1 MAGSTFDYNPVTHIT
16 AGDIGQPGRRVF
28 YLQARGET
36 GMLTLIIE
44 KQQLQALALGIQQF
58 LTEVKEK
65 MPDLVE
71 PAADFDPRAMEL
83 QKPVDPAFRVGQ
95 LGLAYDEPRDL
106 VVLVAQE
113 IVVEGRD
120 LEEGASARLFATRSQ
135 VLALSRH
142 SLEVIK
148 QGRPICGNC
157 GQPIDPSGHFCPKRN
172 GHSH

>member
-1 MAGSTFDYNPVTHIT
+1 MAGSTFDLNPVTHIT
-16 AGDIGQPGRRVF
+16 AGYIGQPGRRVF
-28 YLQARGET
+28 YLQARAET
-36 GMLTLIIE
+36 EQLTLIIE

-58 LTEVKEK
+58 LGEVKERT
-65 MPDLVE
+65 PDLAE
-71 PAADFDPRAMEL
+71 PAADYDPEAMQL

-95 LGLAYDEPRDL
+95 MGLAYDEARDL

-113 IVVEGRD
+113 VVVEGREA
-120 LEEGASARLFATRSQ
+120 EEGASARLFATRTQ
-135 VLALSRH
+135 ALALSKH
-142 SLEVIK
+142 SLEIIK

>member
-1 MAGSTFDYNPVTHIT
+1 MAGSTFDINPVTHIT
-16 AGDIGQPGRRVF
+16 AGYIGQPGQRVF
-28 YLQARGET
+28 YMQARGASEL
-36 GMLTLIIE
+36 LTLIIE

-58 LTEVKEK
+58 LSEVKEK
-65 MPDLVE
+65 MPELAE
-71 PAADFDPRAMEL
+71 PAGDFDPATMEL

-95 LGLAYDEPRDL
+95 MGLAYDEAHDL

-120 LEEGASARLFATRSQ
+120 PEEGSSARLFATRSQ
-135 VLALSRH
+135 VLALSQH

>member
-1 MAGSTFDYNPVTHIT
+1 MAGSSFDFNPVTHIT
-16 AGDIGQPGRRVF
+16 AGYIGQPGRRVF
-28 YLQARGET
+28 YLQARGEADL
-36 GMLTLIIE
+36 LTLIIE

-58 LTEVKEK
+58 LSEVKEK
-65 MPDLVE
+65 MPELAE
-71 PAADFDPRAMEL
+71 PTADYNPKEMEL

-95 LGLAYDEPRDL
+95 LGLAYDESHDL

-113 IVVEGRD
+113 VVVEGRD
-120 LEEGASARLFATRSQ
+120 PEEGASARLFATRSQ
-135 VLALSRH
+135 VLALSQH

>member
-1 MAGSTFDYNPVTHIT
+1 MPESTFELNPVSHIT
-16 AGDIGQPGRRVF
+16 SGYVGQPGRRVF
-28 YLQARGET
+28 YLQARGDAELVT
-36 GMLTLIIE
+36 FLIE
-44 KQQLQALALGIQQF
+44 KQQLEALATGIEQF

-65 MPDLVE
+65 FPNLSDSVG
-71 PAADFDPRAMEL
+71 DFKPQDMEL
-83 QKPVDPAFRVGQ
+83 QKPIDPAFRVGQ
-95 LGLAYDEPRDL
+95 MGLAYDEHNDL

-113 IVVEGRD
+113 VVVEGRTAED
-120 LEEGASARLFATRSQ
+120 SGSARLFATRSQ

-142 SLEVIK
+142 SLEIIK

>member
-1 MAGSTFDYNPVTHIT
+1 MAGSTFDFNPVTHIT
-16 AGDIGQPGRRVF
+16 AGYIGQPGRRVF

-36 GMLTLIIE
+36 EMLTLIVE

-58 LTEVKEK
+58 LSEVKEK
-65 MPDLVE
+65 MPELVD
-71 PAADFDPRAMEL
+71 PADDYDAQAMEL

-95 LGLAYDEPRDL
+95 LGLAYDEAHDL

-113 IVVEGRD
+113 VAVEGRD
-120 LEEGASARLFATRSQ
+120 LEEGASARLFATRAQ

-157 GQPIDPSGHFCPKRN
+157 GQPIDPAGHFCPKRN